1 MAAYETRLRPTAPTP
16 TYYSNPMA
24 GPSHSHQHHP
34 ISYHHP
40 QSLTQTSPAP
50 SSPSPPPFYS
60 QPSSPTEMY
69 SVSHH
74 EHAHPHVPGPT
85 KPRLQ
90 HTTSLKT
97 KGLNGG
103 GGGGRPRIPHK
114 KPSCSTRDKSRDVQ
128 SSLEKQVEKAKGFHA
143 FFVPLGKSLPAAP
156 PSSPV
161 LGGQGH
167 GRQEVV
173 GAKDYFEDW
182 VEDIR
187 GKMGGGTPHGH
198 GHESGMDI
206 D

>member
-1 MAAYETRLRPTAPTP
+1 MATYESRPTAQ
-16 TYYSNPMA
+16 TYYSMA
-24 GPSHSHQHHP
+24 GPSHH

-40 QSLTQTSPAP
+40 SPSSMTSPSP

-74 EHAHPHVPGPT
+74 EHHPHQAVPGPSNP
-85 KPRLQ
+85 KPPALH
-90 HTTSLKT
+90 HTTSLNMKGKT
-97 KGLNGG
+97 T
-103 GGGGRPRIPHK
+103 GRPKLGK

-143 FFVPLGKSLPAAP
+143 FFVPLGKGLPAAP

-161 LGGQGH
+161 LGAH
-167 GRQEVV
+167 GRGAGHEVTA
-173 GAKDYFEDW
+173 GKDYFEDW
-182 VEDIR
+182 VEDVR
-187 GKMGGGTPHGH
+187 GKMKGAGQGTA
-198 GHESGMDI
+198 MDL